1 MTDESIMKT
10 KMKNTLT
17 VAALSLAT
25 GTLLAAEPGVS
36 YNNPPPDRQEQVFR
50 AGEFS
55 LDVFGTG
62 SVGEETIKRLS
73 NNRIRSNGRL
83 GAGLG
88 ANYFFNRYFGLAA
101 EAYSENTGHSF
112 VDNASGSLVFRIPIE
127 SIRLAPYV
135 FGGGGYQFDP
145 IEQAFFHAGAG
156 LEYRFLHNVGVFVDA
171 RYVATEDSKD
181 FGLGRLGFRFSF

>member
-1 MTDESIMKT
+1 MKTKMKT

-17 VAALSLAT
+17 VAALVLAT

-36 YNNPPPDRQEQVFR
+36 YNNPPPDRNEQVFR

-62 SVGEETIKRLS
+62 SVGQETLRHLS

-88 ANYFFNRYFGLAA
+88 ANFFFNRYFGLSA
-101 EAYSENTGHSF
+101 EGYSENTGHSF
-112 VDNASGSLVFRIPIE
+112 VDNASGSLVFRVPIE

-135 FGGGGYQFDP
+135 FAGGGYQFDP
-145 IEQAFFHAGAG
+145 IEQAFFQAGVG
-156 LEYRFLHNVGVFVDA
+156 VEYRFLHNMGVFVDA